1 MLRKIILERL
11 ALYKG
16 KLAKKRKIKKI
27 RERKKTREKR
37 KENIMIHKP
46 SYLKEKRT
54 GLILGDQLPQVEE
67 QRGCAAKE
75 GGESEQGSC
84 KTLDDLFYNC

>member
-1 MLRKIILERL
+1 
-11 ALYKG
+11 
-16 KLAKKRKIKKI
+16 
-27 RERKKTREKR
+27 
-37 KENIMIHKP
+37 MIHKP